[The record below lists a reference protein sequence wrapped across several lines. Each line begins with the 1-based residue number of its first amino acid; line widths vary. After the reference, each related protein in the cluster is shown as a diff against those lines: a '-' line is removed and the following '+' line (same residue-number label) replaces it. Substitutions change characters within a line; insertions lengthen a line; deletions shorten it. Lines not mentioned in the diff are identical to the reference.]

1 MIGAKIKVWVFSQ
14 QPIYQQG
21 IKQSLEGMNI
31 EVAGE
36 ARITDKLPKTIEI
49 MPPDIAILDIDGAAE
64 AGFNLAA
71 RIKQVTPTSSVIVLS
86 SNTGDD
92 QLFLAIKARAIAYL
106 GKDITGAELGRIVKA
121 VAKGE
126 RPITEHVNN
135 RPELASQILGQFEKL
150 SEHQGVKELISP
162 LTSREL
168 EIINYMAQGFANKQ
182 IAQRLKISEQTIKN
196 HVTSILGKLDANAR
210 TEAVVKAI
218 QQGLISITK

>member
-1 MIGAKIKVWVFSQ
+1 MIGTKINVWVFSQ
-14 QPIYQQG
+14 QPLYQQG
-21 IKQSLEGMNI
+21 VKQALEGMNI

-36 ARITDKLPKTIEI
+36 ARITDKLPKTIEV
-49 MPPDIAILDIDGAAE
+49 MPPDIAILDIDGASE
-64 AGFNLAA
+64 AGFSLAA
-71 RIKQVTPTSSVIVLS
+71 RIKQLTPSTSVIIMS
-86 SNTGDD
+86 TDNGDD
-92 QLFLAIKARAIAYL
+92 NLFMAIKARAIAYL
-106 GKDITGAELGRIVKA
+106 NKDITGPELGKVIKA

-126 RPITEHVNN
+126 HPINERINN

-150 SEHQGVKELISP
+150 SEQQGVKELICP

-168 EIINYMAQGFANKQ
+168 EIINYMAQGYANKQ
-182 IAQRLKISEQTIKN
+182 IAQKLNITEQTTKN

>member
-1 MIGAKIKVWVFSQ
+1 MIGTKINVWVFSQ
-14 QPIYQQG
+14 QPLYQQG
-21 IKQSLEGMNI
+21 VKQALEGMNI

-64 AGFNLAA
+64 AGFSLAG
-71 RIKQVTPTSSVIVLS
+71 RIKQLTPSTAIIIMS
-86 SNTGDD
+86 SNNSDD
-92 QLFLAIKARAIAYL
+92 NLFMAIKARAIAYL
-106 GKDITGAELGRIVKA
+106 NKDITGTELGRVIKA

-126 RPITEHVNN
+126 HPINEHINN

-150 SEHQGVKELISP
+150 SEQQGVRELICP

-168 EIINYMAQGFANKQ
+168 EIINYMAQGYANKQ
-182 IAQRLKISEQTIKN
+182 IAQKLNISEQTTKN

-218 QQGLISITK
+218 QQGLISVTK